1 MFEGFSQEALDFLN
15 DIRFNNNQAF
25 YAANQARYER
35 FVSDRIMPVAEQKV
49 SDGDCEGLSE
59 IVSTGMVS
67 DADLRRLLE
76 RSLRSGRTSVTS
88 LLMSEIRRRAV
99 KNER

>member
-35 FVSDRIMPVAEQKV
+35 FVKRPMRELSDELAPVAAHRPQAGYKAGTHDV
-49 SDGDCEGLSE
+49 ADSPGYAVHEG
-59 IVSTGMVS
+59 
-67 DADLRRLLE
+67 
-76 RSLRSGRTSVTS
+76 
-88 LLMSEIRRRAV
+88 
-99 KNER
+99 

>member
-35 FVSDRIMPVAEQKV
+35 FV
-49 SDGDCEGLSE
+49 
-59 IVSTGMVS
+59 
-67 DADLRRLLE
+67 
-76 RSLRSGRTSVTS
+76 
-88 LLMSEIRRRAV
+88 
-99 KNER
+99 